1 MLLSND
7 GLRHRPAPISY
18 VGELSDIL
26 RGKRPLASVVGLLKR
41 SLLPLAWRL
50 VTANLDITTVYWP
63 DISCCLTKSS
73 VVKGLPFPGAVFRL
87 GYLHYVAV
95 IRASVLYGSECLL
108 IDEDFRVWK
117 PWAGTHGQHRLCPD
131 TRPQL

>member
-26 RGKRPLASVVGLLKR
+26 RGKRPLASGVGLLKR

-50 VTANLDITTVYWP
+50 VTANLDITIVYWP
-63 DISCCLTKSS
+63 IGCCLTWGS
-73 VVKGLPFPGAVFRL
+73 VVKGLPFPIAVFRL
-87 GYLHYVAV
+87 GYLHYVAHQSKPERGFGQ
-95 IRASVLYGSECLL
+95 IR
-108 IDEDFRVWK
+108 
-117 PWAGTHGQHRLCPD
+117 D
-131 TRPQL
+131 TT

>member
-95 IRASVLYGSECLL
+95 IRASLSEGSDRL
-108 IDEDFRVWK
+108 
-117 PWAGTHGQHRLCPD
+117 GTLRIIWFGVPVDR
-131 TRPQL
+131 

>member
-95 IRASVLYGSECLL
+95 IRASLSEGSDRL
-108 IDEDFRVWK
+108 
-117 PWAGTHGQHRLCPD
+117 GTLPEYYMVRSAC
-131 TRPQL
+131 